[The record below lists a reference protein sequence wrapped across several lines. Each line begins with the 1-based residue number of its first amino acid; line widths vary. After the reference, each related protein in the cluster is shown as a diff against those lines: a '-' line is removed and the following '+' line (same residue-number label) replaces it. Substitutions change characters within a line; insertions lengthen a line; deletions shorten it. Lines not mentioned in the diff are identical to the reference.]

1 MDLMAKKTLWKK
13 MLDRDLEDM
22 AVETIQNEIQREKEF
37 LKKKQRG
44 SEL

>member
-1 MDLMAKKTLWKK
+1 MDLMAKK
-13 MLDRDLEDM
+13 DIVEENVRDLEDM